1 MDNPAPEQ
9 LNPPQTVPAA
19 TFREPITR
27 IAAWW
32 HTVLVLLLLAAWAII
47 GALRVEKLRTL
58 AITHRRWFYARSM
71 LTEWAVLAIVLFGV
85 WLHKSPFAAV
95 LGERWKSAA
104 QIWRDFKVSVA
115 FWFAA
120 VAILI
125 FLGLQLRAVPN
136 GPGIKF
142 LLPHGGIEKLLWLG
156 VSVSAGICEEA
167 IFRGYL
173 QRQFLAMT
181 HSAPVSIVLT
191 GTLFGGMHAYQGL
204 RGVITIGALGLMLG
218 ILAHW
223 RGTVR
228 PGMFAHAWQDA
239 LPGLLSHLFRG

>member
-1 MDNPAPEQ
+1 LDNPAPEQ

-125 FLGLQLRAVPN
+125 FLVCNSAQFPMVRALNSYSRTVASRNSCGWACPSARAFARK
-136 GPGIKF
+136 PS
-142 LLPHGGIEKLLWLG
+142 
-156 VSVSAGICEEA
+156 SVDTCSVNSS
-167 IFRGYL
+167 L
-173 QRQFLAMT
+173 
-181 HSAPVSIVLT
+181 
-191 GTLFGGMHAYQGL
+191 
-204 RGVITIGALGLMLG
+204 
-218 ILAHW
+218 
-223 RGTVR
+223 
-228 PGMFAHAWQDA
+228 
-239 LPGLLSHLFRG
+239 